1 MALNNA
7 VNSLHMPAPLDASAL
22 DGEDEYIPEGS
33 PLPIGADANGY
44 TLGAE
49 YSLDPESAYLD
60 SAYGETCIDAGV
72 YGKLGSSLGSSLR
85 SSFGL
90 SRPPRSGSHHA
101 LPVGTEAP
109 YASGYADGGY
119 DEGGYADQYAAEGGY
134 ADPGYA
140 EQPDTYADTQGYG
153 ADAYAAGY
161 GDHAGVRSVAGMYGA
176 EPGVHD
182 AGFRLSPQPS
192 DAYEDDFH

>member
-22 DGEDEYIPEGS
+22 DGGDEYIPEGS

-72 YGKLGSSLGSSLR
+72 YGARGSSLGSSL
-85 SSFGL
+85 SS
-90 SRPPRSGSHHA
+90 SRPPRSHPA
-101 LPVGTEAP
+101 PPAGTEAS

-140 EQPDTYADTQGYG
+140 EQPDAYADTQGYG